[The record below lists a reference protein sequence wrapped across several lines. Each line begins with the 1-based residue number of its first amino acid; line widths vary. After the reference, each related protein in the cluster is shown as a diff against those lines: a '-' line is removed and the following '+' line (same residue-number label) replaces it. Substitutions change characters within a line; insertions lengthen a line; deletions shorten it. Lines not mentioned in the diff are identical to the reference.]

1 MTNRPRVQL
10 IGDSITMAYAPLVAE
25 RLAETAVVLAPPAN
39 AGDGA
44 NLLAHLD
51 EWVLDSPP
59 DLLHVN
65 CGLHDLK
72 RARPGGDYQQSL
84 DSYRADLGAIVRH
97 LTAAMPGR
105 VVWATIT
112 PVLFERH
119 RARKDFDR
127 HPSDVDAY
135 NEAAR
140 AIMRQFGVPVNDL
153 HAAICA
159 AGVERCL
166 GEDGVHM
173 SEAGN
178 AVLAEAVSATIREVL
193 VQ

>member
-1 MTNRPRVQL
+1 MTTRPRVQL
-10 IGDSITMAYAPLVAE
+10 IGDSITMAYAPLVAQ
-25 RLAETAVVLAPPAN
+25 RLAETAVVLPPPTN

-51 EWVLDSPP
+51 EWVLTSPP

-72 RARPGGDYQQSL
+72 RARPSGAYQQPL
-84 DSYRADLGAIVRH
+84 GAYRANLGAIIRR

-105 VVWATIT
+105 VVWATVT

-127 HPSDVDAY
+127 YPSDVDAY
-135 NEAAR
+135 NQAALAVVGR
-140 AIMRQFGVPVNDL
+140 SGVPVNDL
-153 HAAICA
+153 HAVICA
-159 AGVERCL
+159 TGVERCL

-173 SEAGN
+173 TDAGN
-178 AVLAEAVSATIREVL
+178 AALAEAVSATIREGL
-193 VQ
+193 GQ